1 MVAVLPKSC
10 IYCVL
15 ALLVRE
21 RPRLIASVVLVVVVV
36 VVKLRA
42 DTGDE
47 SCFKPVRAL

>member
-36 VVKLRA
+36 VVVVVVKLRA
-42 DTGDE
+42 E
-47 SCFKPVRAL
+47 S